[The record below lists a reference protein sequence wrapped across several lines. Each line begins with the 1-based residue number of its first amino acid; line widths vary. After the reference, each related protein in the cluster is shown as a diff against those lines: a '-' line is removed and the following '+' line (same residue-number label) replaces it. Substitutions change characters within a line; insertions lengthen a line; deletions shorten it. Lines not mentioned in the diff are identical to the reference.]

1 MIRKERLFFIF
12 ASGISAVI
20 FVFLSYLVNKDVFR
34 AVDYSLMVNLQ
45 RLISRGFDIPF
56 SILSLLGST
65 EITLVIFGII
75 FIVVLL
81 RKRHFFL
88 GLFLY
93 FFIFFA
99 ELLGK
104 IYINNPLP
112 PKIFNRYALN
122 FHFPSGSLVETHF
135 SFPSGHM
142 ARTSF
147 LAIILLIFI
156 LWSKRKRWQKIFS
169 TILISLFLLAVFI
182 SRIYLGEHW
191 LSDVLGGLVLGT
203 GIAFVSLSFW

>member
-12 ASGISAVI
+12 TSGISAVI
-20 FVFLSYLVNKDVFR
+20 FVFLSYLVNKDIFR

-65 EITLVIFGII
+65 EITLIIFGII
-75 FIVVLL
+75 FVVVLL
-81 RKRHFFL
+81 RKKHFFL

-93 FFIFFA
+93 FFIFFT
-99 ELLGK
+99 ELMGK

-112 PKIFNRYALN
+112 PKILSRYALN

-135 SFPSGHM
+135 SYPSGHM

-147 LAIILLIFI
+147 LAIIVLILI
-156 LWSKRKRWQKIFS
+156 LWSKAGKWKKISSAIF
-169 TILISLFLLAVFI
+169 ISLFLIAVFI

-191 LSDVLGGLVLGT
+191 LSDVLGGLTLGT
-203 GIAFVSLSFW
+203 GIALLSVSFW